1 VAFELSFI
9 KDAFLKLKNG
19 GGMKV
24 LIRAAFLMA
33 ALALPGITFGD
44 DDAHKMPNMPSMGPV
59 TIPDLSLPLD
69 CKSVD
74 DELARINKFS
84 HNPKATK
91 TQLNANANRA
101 SKLEAKRKKLQCQT
115 VY

>member
-1 VAFELSFI
+1 MNVFI
-9 KDAFLKLKNG
+9 CGVCL
-19 GGMKV
+19 V
-24 LIRAAFLMA
+24 A
-33 ALALPGITFGD
+33 ALALPGIACSD
-44 DDAHKMPNMPSMGPV
+44 DDVHKMPLTPSMGPV

-74 DELARINKFS
+74 DELARINRFS

-91 TQLNANANRA
+91 AQLAANAKRA
-101 SKLEAKRKKLQCQT
+101 DKLETKRKKLQCQT

>member
-1 VAFELSFI
+1 MKVFI
-9 KDAFLKLKNG
+9 RGAFLT
-19 GGMKV
+19 
-24 LIRAAFLMA
+24 A
-33 ALALPGITFGD
+33 ALALSAITYSD
-44 DDAHKMPNMPSMGPV
+44 DDVHKMPNMPSMGPV

-91 TQLNANANRA
+91 SQLEANAKRA
-101 SKLEAKRKKLQCQT
+101 DKLEAKHKKLQCQT
-115 VY
+115 FY